1 MGNCCASP
9 AVDKN
14 DVRHKK
20 SERVANWR
28 ATGVISLRGAS
39 LKELPAEVAQ
49 VTSPRV
55 LDATDNHIERLPP
68 SLPSS
73 LQRLVLQNNRIADG
87 SLASLAGLQ
96 NIKYLVLDGNRIGTL
111 PDFIGRLARLE
122 TLSVADNLLAQLPR
136 SLGQLHR
143 LKQLLVAQN
152 KLTALPE
159 ELGECG
165 ALEELDAHHNTLQ
178 VLPASLGNLHRL
190 KLLQL
195 DSNQIRTLPLAILLN
210 CTSLTTIS
218 LHDNPIT
225 PASLHA
231 IEGFAEFEARRQSK
245 YTKTL
250 ATGVLLGT
258 HGMDEGLDR
267 PLAKRVR

>member
-1 MGNCCASP
+1 M
-9 AVDKN
+9 
-14 DVRHKK
+14 
-20 SERVANWR
+20 
-28 ATGVISLRGAS
+28 
-39 LKELPAEVAQ
+39 
-49 VTSPRV
+49 
-55 LDATDNHIERLPP
+55 
-68 SLPSS
+68 
-73 LQRLVLQNNRIADG
+73 
-87 SLASLAGLQ
+87 
-96 NIKYLVLDGNRIGTL
+96 LDGNRIGTL

-165 ALEELDAHHNTLQ
+165 ALEELDAHHNTLQVRHVLVERGVRCWSGPSKEDHWSGNPYFLRAQMPCPTQ